1 MKSYAADRLHN
12 LQESVIRSIT
22 RYAFDKG
29 AILLAQG
36 FPDFDPPPEVLDE
49 AGKAMRSGRNQYGMT
64 WGQPSLRQAIAQK
77 SRRFY
82 GQEVDPDRHVT
93 VTCGVTEA
101 VTAALLGV
109 VNPGDKVVVLEP
121 AHENYH
127 AGIAFAGGIPVWVP
141 LRPPD
146 YQFDPDELARA
157 FEQKPKAVLFN
168 SPHNPSGGVFTEQEL
183 STIRHLCVHHDVVA
197 ITDEIYEHLV
207 FDGLRHIPIAT
218 LPGMQDR
225 TITICGL
232 GKTFA
237 VTGWRVGYCIASPDL
252 TDALR
257 KVHDFTT
264 VCAPTPLQ
272 EAMAAVIGLP
282 DSYYQW
288 LQAFYASRRA
298 RMLGILD
305 RYGFRYAVPEG
316 AYYVMADFRH
326 LGRGDDDMAFAYW
339 LIDEIG
345 VATVPGS
352 SFYASSPALG
362 RGLVRFAFPKR
373 DETLDT
379 VEERFRKLPVYLPV
393 NGDRYRPRRV
403 SSDNSSS

>member
-1 MKSYAADRLHN
+1 VKTYAADRLQN

-29 AILLAQG
+29 AVMLAQG
-36 FPDFDPPPEVLDE
+36 FPDFDPPQEVLAAAE
-49 AGKAMRSGRNQYGMT
+49 KAMRSGRNQYGMT
-64 WGQPSLRQAIAQK
+64 WGQPSLRTAIAEK

-82 GQEVDPDRHVT
+82 GQEVDPDKHVT

-101 VTAALLGV
+101 VIAALLGI

-141 LRPPD
+141 LRPPQ
-146 YQFDPDELARA
+146 YRFDPEELARA

-168 SPHNPSGGVFTEQEL
+168 SPHNPSGRVFTDQEL
-183 STIRHLCVHHDVVA
+183 SIIRDLCVKHDVVA

-218 LPGMQDR
+218 YRGMQDR

-237 VTGWRVGYCIASPDL
+237 VTGWRVGYSIASAEL

-272 EAMAAVIGLP
+272 EAMATVIGLP

-288 LQAFYASRRA
+288 LQTFYASRRS
-298 RMLGILD
+298 RMLGILSKH
-305 RYGFRYAVPEG
+305 GFKYAIPEG

-339 LIDEIG
+339 LIDKVG

-352 SFYASSPALG
+352 SFYASDPGLG
-362 RGLVRFAFPKR
+362 RGLVRFAFPKK
-373 DETLDT
+373 DETFDI
-379 VEERFRKLPVYLPV
+379 VEKRLEKLQA
-393 NGDRYRPRRV
+393 PRGGTAR
-403 SSDNSSS
+403 

>member
-1 MKSYAADRLHN
+1 VKTYAADRLQN

-29 AILLAQG
+29 AVMLAQG
-36 FPDFDPPPEVLDE
+36 FPDFDPPQEVLAAAE
-49 AGKAMRSGRNQYGMT
+49 KAMRSGRNQYGMT
-64 WGQPSLRQAIAQK
+64 WGQPSLRTAIAEK

-82 GQEVDPDRHVT
+82 GQEVDPDKHVT

-101 VTAALLGV
+101 VIAALLGI

-141 LRPPD
+141 LRPPQ
-146 YQFDPDELARA
+146 YRFDPEELARA
-157 FEQKPKAVLFN
+157 FQQKPKAVLFN
-168 SPHNPSGGVFTEQEL
+168 SPHNPSGRVFTDQEL
-183 STIRHLCVHHDVVA
+183 SIIRDLCVKHDVVA

-207 FDGLRHIPIAT
+207 FDGLRHLPIARY
-218 LPGMQDR
+218 PGMQDR

-237 VTGWRVGYCIASPDL
+237 VTGWRVGYCIASAEL

-272 EAMAAVIGLP
+272 EAMATVIGLP

-288 LQAFYASRRA
+288 LQTFYASRRS
-298 RMLGILD
+298 RMLGILEKH
-305 RYGFRYAVPEG
+305 GFKYTVPEG

-326 LGRGDDDMAFAYW
+326 LGRGEDDMAFAYW

-352 SFYASSPALG
+352 SFFASDPSLG
-362 RGLVRFAFPKR
+362 RGLVRFAFPKK
-373 DETLDT
+373 DETFDV
-379 VEERFRKLPVYLPV
+379 VEKRFEKLQA
-393 NGDRYRPRRV
+393 RRGGTGR
-403 SSDNSSS
+403 

>member
-1 MKSYAADRLHN
+1 MKTYAADRLKN

-22 RYAFDKG
+22 RYAFQKG
-29 AILLAQG
+29 AVLLAQG
-36 FPDFDPPPEVLDE
+36 FPDFDPPEEVLAAAE
-49 AGKAMRSGRNQYGMT
+49 KAMRTGRNQYGMT
-64 WGQPSLRQAIAQK
+64 WGQPSLRKAIAEK

-82 GQEVDPDRHVT
+82 GQEVDPDKHVT

-101 VTAALLGV
+101 VIAALIGI
-109 VNPGDKVVVLEP
+109 VNPGEKVVVLEP

-127 AGIAFAGGIPVWVP
+127 AGIAFAGGIPVRVP
-141 LRPPD
+141 LRPPH
-146 YQFDPDELARA
+146 YRFDAEELARA

-168 SPHNPSGGVFTEQEL
+168 SPHNPSGRVFTEQEL
-183 STIRHLCVHHDVVA
+183 SIIRDLCVKHDVVA

-218 LPGMQDR
+218 YPGMQDR

-237 VTGWRVGYCIASPDL
+237 VTGWRVGYCIASTEL

-272 EAMAAVIGLP
+272 EAMAAVIGSP
-282 DSYYQW
+282 DSYYEW
-288 LQAFYASRRA
+288 VRTFYASRRS

-305 RYGFRYAVPEG
+305 NHGFKYAVPEG

-345 VATVPGS
+345 IATVPGS
-352 SFYASSPALG
+352 SFYASDPGLG
-362 RGLVRFAFPKR
+362 RGLVRFAFPKK
-373 DETLDT
+373 DETFDI
-379 VEERFRKLPVYLPV
+379 VEKRFEKLKTT
-393 NGDRYRPRRV
+393 R
-403 SSDNSSS
+403 

>member
-1 MKSYAADRLHN
+1 M
-12 LQESVIRSIT
+12 IRSIT

-36 FPDFDPPPEVLDE
+36 FPDFDPPQEVFAAAE
-49 AGKAMRSGRNQYGMT
+49 KAMRNGRNQYGMT
-64 WGQPSLRQAIAQK
+64 WGQPSLRKAIAEK

-82 GQEVDPDRHVT
+82 NQEVDPDKHVT

-101 VTAALLGV
+101 VIAALLGI
-109 VNPGDKVVVLEP
+109 VNPGEKVVVLEP

-127 AGIAFAGGIPVWVP
+127 AGIAFAGGIPIWVP
-141 LRPPD
+141 LRPPH
-146 YQFDPDELARA
+146 YRFDPEELTRA

-168 SPHNPSGGVFTEQEL
+168 SPHNPSGRVFTGHEL
-183 STIRHLCVHHDVVA
+183 SIIRDLCVKYDVVA

-218 LPGMQDR
+218 YPGMQDR

-237 VTGWRVGYCIASPDL
+237 VTGWRVGYCIASAEL

-272 EAMAAVIGLP
+272 EAMATVIGLP

-288 LQAFYASRRA
+288 LQTFYASRRS
-298 RMLGILD
+298 RMLGLLD
-305 RYGFRYAVPEG
+305 KHGFKYAVPEG

-326 LGRGDDDMAFAYW
+326 LGRGADDMAFAYW
-339 LIDEIG
+339 LIDEVG

-352 SFYASSPALG
+352 SFYASDPGLG
-362 RGLVRFAFPKR
+362 RGLVRFAFPKK
-373 DETLDT
+373 DETFDL
-379 VEERFRKLPVYLPV
+379 VERRFEKLQA
-393 NGDRYRPRRV
+393 RR
-403 SSDNSSS
+403 

>member
-1 MKSYAADRLHN
+1 MKTYAADRLQN

-29 AILLAQG
+29 AVLLAQG
-36 FPDFDPPPEVLDE
+36 FPDFDPPQEVIAAAE
-49 AGKAMRSGRNQYGMT
+49 KAMRSGRNQYGMT
-64 WGQPSLRQAIAQK
+64 WGQPSLRKAIAEK

-82 GQEVDPDRHVT
+82 GQEVDPDKHVT

-101 VTAALLGV
+101 VIAALLGI
-109 VNPGDKVVVLEP
+109 VNPGEKVVVLEP

-141 LRPPD
+141 LRPPH
-146 YQFDPDELARA
+146 YRFDPEELARA
-157 FEQKPKAVLFN
+157 FQQKPKAVLFN
-168 SPHNPSGGVFTEQEL
+168 SPHNPSGRVFTEQEL
-183 STIRHLCVHHDVVA
+183 SIIRDLCVKHDVVA

-207 FDGLRHIPIAT
+207 FDGRRHIPIAT
-218 LPGMQDR
+218 YPGMQDR

-237 VTGWRVGYCIASPDL
+237 VTGWRVGYCIASAEL
-252 TDALR
+252 TDAVR

-272 EAMAAVIGLP
+272 EAMATVIGLP

-288 LQAFYASRRA
+288 LQSFYASRRS

-305 RYGFRYAVPEG
+305 KHGFKYAVPEG

-339 LIDEIG
+339 LIDEVG

-352 SFYASSPALG
+352 SFYASDPGLG
-362 RGLVRFAFPKR
+362 RGLVRFAFPKK
-373 DETLDT
+373 DETFDV
-379 VEERFRKLPVYLPV
+379 VEKRFEKLRALL
-393 NGDRYRPRRV
+393 
-403 SSDNSSS
+403 

>member
-1 MKSYAADRLHN
+1 VKSYAADRLQN

-36 FPDFDPPPEVLDE
+36 FPDFDPPQEVLAAAE
-49 AGKAMRSGRNQYGMT
+49 HAMRSGRNQYGMT

-82 GQEVDPDRHVT
+82 GQEVDPERHVT

-101 VTAALLGV
+101 VIAALLGI

-127 AGIAFAGGIPVWVP
+127 AGIAFAGGVPIWVP
-141 LRPPD
+141 LRPPH
-146 YQFDPDELARA
+146 YRFDPEELAKA
-157 FEQKPKAVLFN
+157 FQQKPKAVLFN
-168 SPHNPSGGVFTEQEL
+168 SPHNPSGRVFTEQEL
-183 STIRHLCVHHDVVA
+183 TMIRDLCVQHDVVA

-218 LPGMQDR
+218 YPGMEDR

-237 VTGWRVGYCIASPDL
+237 VTGWRVGYAIASEDL
-252 TDALR
+252 TAALR

-272 EAMAAVIGLP
+272 EAMASVIGLP
-282 DSYYQW
+282 DSYYAW
-288 LQAFYASRRA
+288 LQEFYASRRS

-305 RYGFRYAVPEG
+305 SHGFKYAVPEG

-326 LGRGDDDMAFAYW
+326 LGRGDDDLAFAYW
-339 LIDEIG
+339 LIDNIG

-352 SFYASSPALG
+352 SFYASDPGLG
-362 RGLVRFAFPKR
+362 RGLVRFAFPKK
-373 DETLDT
+373 DETFDR
-379 VEERFRKLPVYLPV
+379 VAERF
-393 NGDRYRPRRV
+393 
-403 SSDNSSS
+403 DNLKA

>member
-1 MKSYAADRLHN
+1 MKTYAADRLQN

-36 FPDFDPPPEVLDE
+36 FPDFDPPQEVFAAAE
-49 AGKAMRSGRNQYGMT
+49 KAMRSGRNQYGMT
-64 WGQPSLRQAIAQK
+64 WGQPSLRKAIAEK

-82 GQEVDPDRHVT
+82 GQEVDPDKHVT

-101 VTAALLGV
+101 VIAALIGI
-109 VNPGDKVVVLEP
+109 VNPGEKVVVLEP

-127 AGIAFAGGIPVWVP
+127 AGIAFAGGIPIWVP
-141 LRPPD
+141 LRPPH
-146 YQFDPDELARA
+146 YRFDPEELKRA
-157 FEQKPKAVLFN
+157 FQQKPKAVLFN
-168 SPHNPSGGVFTEQEL
+168 SPHNPSGRVFTEQEL
-183 STIRHLCVHHDVVA
+183 SIIRDLCVEHDVVA

-218 LPGMQDR
+218 YPGMQDR

-237 VTGWRVGYCIASPDL
+237 VTGWRVGYCIASPEL

-272 EAMAAVIGLP
+272 EAMATVIGLP
-282 DSYYQW
+282 DSYYEW
-288 LQAFYASRRA
+288 LKAFYTSRRS

-305 RYGFRYAVPEG
+305 KHGFKYAVPEG

-339 LIDEIG
+339 LIDEVG

-352 SFYASSPALG
+352 SFYASDPGLG
-362 RGLVRFAFPKR
+362 RGLVRFAFPKK
-373 DETLDT
+373 DETFDI
-379 VEERFRKLPVYLPV
+379 VEERFEKLQVR
-393 NGDRYRPRRV
+393 G
-403 SSDNSSS
+403 

>member
-1 MKSYAADRLHN
+1 MKNYTANRLQN

-36 FPDFDPPPEVLDE
+36 FPDFDPPQEVLAAAE
-49 AGKAMRSGRNQYGMT
+49 QAMRSGRNQYGMT
-64 WGQPSLRQAIAQK
+64 WGQPSLRKAIAEK

-82 GQEVDPDRHVT
+82 GQDVDPERHVT

-101 VTAALLGV
+101 VIAALMGI
-109 VNPGDKVVVLEP
+109 VNPGEKVIVLEP

-127 AGIAFAGGIPVWVP
+127 AGIAFAGGVPIWVP
-141 LRPPD
+141 LRPPH
-146 YQFDPDELARA
+146 YGFDPEELARA
-157 FEQKPKAVLFN
+157 FRQNPKAVLFN
-168 SPHNPSGGVFTEQEL
+168 SPHNPSGRVFTEQEL
-183 STIRHLCVHHDVVA
+183 SIIRDLCVQHDVIA

-207 FDGLRHIPIAT
+207 FDGRRHMPIAT
-218 LPGMQDR
+218 FPGMHDR

-237 VTGWRVGYCIASPDL
+237 VTGWRVGYTIASPEL

-272 EAMAAVIGLP
+272 EAMASVIGLP
-282 DSYYQW
+282 DAYYDW
-288 LQAFYASRRA
+288 LREFYASRRS

-305 RYGFRYAVPEG
+305 KYGFKYAVPEG

-326 LGRGDDDMAFAYW
+326 LNRGDDDTAFARW
-339 LIDEIG
+339 LIDEVG
-345 VATVPGS
+345 VASVPGS
-352 SFYASSPALG
+352 SFYSSDPRLG
-362 RGLVRFAFPKR
+362 RGLVRFAFPKK
-373 DETLDT
+373 DETLER
-379 VEERFRKLPVYLPV
+379 VEERFEKLKSAV
-393 NGDRYRPRRV
+393 
-403 SSDNSSS
+403 

>member
-1 MKSYAADRLHN
+1 VKSYAADRLKN

-36 FPDFDPPPEVLDE
+36 FPDFDPPQEVLAAAE
-49 AGKAMRSGRNQYGMT
+49 RAMRSGRNQYGMT
-64 WGQPSLRQAIAQK
+64 WGQPGLRKAIAEK

-82 GQEVDPDRHVT
+82 GQEIDPDEHVT

-101 VTAALLGV
+101 VIAALLGI
-109 VNPGDKVVVLEP
+109 VNPGDRVVVLEP

-141 LRPPD
+141 LRPPH
-146 YQFDPDELARA
+146 YRFDPEELARA
-157 FEQKPKAVLFN
+157 FQQKPKAVLFN
-168 SPHNPSGGVFTEQEL
+168 SPHNPSGRVFTEQEL
-183 STIRHLCVHHDVVA
+183 SVIRDLCVKHDVVA

-218 LPGMQDR
+218 YPGMQDR

-237 VTGWRVGYCIASPDL
+237 VTGWRVGYCIASAEL

-264 VCAPTPLQ
+264 VCEPTPLQ

-282 DSYYQW
+282 DVYYEW
-288 LQAFYASRRA
+288 LKTFYTSRRS

-305 RYGFRYAVPEG
+305 EHGFKYAAPEG

-339 LIDEIG
+339 LIDEVG

-352 SFYASSPALG
+352 SFYASDPGLG
-362 RGLVRFAFPKR
+362 RGLVRFAFPKK
-373 DETLDT
+373 DETLDI
-379 VEERFRKLPVYLPV
+379 VGKRFQKL
-393 NGDRYRPRRV
+393 RTA
-403 SSDNSSS
+403 

>member
-1 MKSYAADRLHN
+1 VKRNYAAKRLQQ

-22 RYAFDKG
+22 RYAAEKG
-29 AILLAQG
+29 AVLLAQG
-36 FPDFDPPPEVLDE
+36 FPDFDPPKEVLAAAE
-49 AGKAMRSGRNQYGMT
+49 KAMREGKNQYGMT
-64 WGQPSLRQAIAQK
+64 WGQPNLRRAIAEK
-77 SRRFY
+77 SWRFY
-82 GQEVDPDRHVT
+82 RQEVDPERHVT

-101 VTAALLGV
+101 VIAALLGT

-127 AGIAFAGGIPVWVP
+127 AGIAFAGGVPVWVP

-146 YQFDPDELARA
+146 FRFDPEELARA
-157 FEQKPKAVLFN
+157 FERGACAVLFN
-168 SPHNPSGGVFTEQEL
+168 SPHNPSGRVFTEEEL
-183 STIRHLCVHHDVVA
+183 TVIRDLCIRHDAVA

-207 FDGLRHIPIAT
+207 FDGRRHIPIAT
-218 LPGMQDR
+218 LPGMAER

-237 VTGWRVGYCIASPDL
+237 VTGWRIGYAIASEEL

-272 EAMAAVIGLP
+272 EAMAAVIGMP
-282 DSYYQW
+282 DDYYDW
-288 LQAFYASRRA
+288 LRTFYMSRRA
-298 RMLGILD
+298 RMLGILNSH
-305 RYGFRYAVPEG
+305 GFKAASPEG

-339 LIDEIG
+339 LIDEVG
-345 VATVPGS
+345 VGTVPGS
-352 SFYASSPALG
+352 SFYASDPLLG
-362 RGLVRFAFPKR
+362 RGLVRFAFPKK
-373 DETLDT
+373 DETLDE
-379 VEERFRKLPVYLPV
+379 VERRFSKL
-393 NGDRYRPRRV
+393 
-403 SSDNSSS
+403 

>member
-1 MKSYAADRLHN
+1 VKSFAADRLQN
-12 LQESVIRSIT
+12 LHESVIRSIT
-22 RYAFDKG
+22 RYARDQG
-29 AILLAQG
+29 AVLLAQG
-36 FPDFDPPPEVLDE
+36 FPDFDPPQEVLAAAE
-49 AGKAMRSGRNQYGMT
+49 KALREGHNQYGMT
-64 WGQPSLRQAIAQK
+64 WGQPALRTAIAEK
-77 SRRFY
+77 SLRFY
-82 GQEVDPDRHVT
+82 GQHVDPDRNVT

-101 VTAALLGV
+101 VIAALLGI

-127 AGIAFAGGIPVWVP
+127 AGIAFAGGVPIWIP

-146 YQFDPDELARA
+146 YQIDPEELERA
-157 FEQKPKAVLFN
+157 FQQKPKAVLFN
-168 SPHNPSGGVFTEQEL
+168 SPHNPSGRVFTAEEL
-183 STIRHLCVHHDVVA
+183 SIIRDLCVKHDVVA

-207 FDGLRHIPIAT
+207 FDGHRHIPIAT
-218 LPGMQDR
+218 YPGMEDR

-237 VTGWRVGYCIASPDL
+237 VTGWRVGYCIASAPL

-272 EAMAAVIGLP
+272 EAMASVIGLS
-282 DSYYQW
+282 DTYYEW
-288 LQAFYASRRA
+288 LRTFYASRRS

-305 RYGFRYAVPEG
+305 AYGFKYAVPEG

-326 LGRGDDDMAFAYW
+326 LDRGDDDMAFAYW
-339 LIDEIG
+339 LIDEVG

-352 SFYASSPALG
+352 SFYASDPGLG
-362 RGLVRFAFPKR
+362 RGLVRFAFPKTDGTFNVVER
-373 DETLDT
+373 RFEKLRTL
-379 VEERFRKLPVYLPV
+379 
-393 NGDRYRPRRV
+393 G
-403 SSDNSSS
+403 

>member
-1 MKSYAADRLHN
+1 VTAPRTYAADRLHN

-22 RYAFDKG
+22 RYAFSKD

-36 FPDFDPPPEVLDE
+36 FPDFDPPAEVMDAAE
-49 AGKAMRSGRNQYGMT
+49 AAMRGGRNQYGMT
-64 WGQPSLRQAIAQK
+64 WGQPSLRNAIAEK

-82 GQEVDPDRHVT
+82 DQEVDPDKHVT

-101 VTAALLGV
+101 VISALMGII
-109 VNPGDKVVVLEP
+109 NPGDKVVVLEP

-127 AGIAFAGGIPVWVP
+127 AGIAFAGGIPIWVP
-141 LRPPD
+141 LRPPL
-146 YQFDPDELARA
+146 YQLDPEELERA
-157 FEQKPKAVLFN
+157 FEQRPKAVLFN
-168 SPHNPSGGVFTEQEL
+168 SPHNPSGRVFTEAEL
-183 STIRHLCVHHDVVA
+183 TLIRDLCVKYDVVA

-218 LPGMQDR
+218 LPDMKDR

-237 VTGWRVGYCIASPDL
+237 VTGWRVGYCIASEDL

-272 EAMAAVIGLP
+272 EAMAVVIGLP
-282 DSYYQW
+282 DSYYDW
-288 LQAFYASRRA
+288 VKTFYASRRA
-298 RMLGILD
+298 RMLEILD
-305 RYGFRYAVPEG
+305 RHGFGYTRPEG

-326 LGRGDDDMAFAYW
+326 LGRGDDDMAFARW
-339 LIDEIG
+339 LIDEVG

-352 SFYASSPALG
+352 SFYASDPGLG
-362 RGLVRFAFPKR
+362 RGLVRFAFPKK
-373 DETLDT
+373 DETLDR
-379 VEERFRKLPVYLPV
+379 VEERFEKLRELAQ
-393 NGDRYRPRRV
+393 R
-403 SSDNSSS
+403 

>member
-1 MKSYAADRLHN
+1 VTARTAHRVHR

-22 RYAFDKG
+22 RYGRSKG

-36 FPDFDPPPEVLDE
+36 FPDFDPPQEVLAAADR
-49 AGKAMRSGRNQYGMT
+49 ALRTGWNQYGMT
-64 WGQPSLRQAIAQK
+64 WGQPSLRAAIAAK

-82 GQEVDPDRHVT
+82 GQDIDPETQVT

-101 VTAALLGV
+101 VIAALLGV
-109 VNPGDKVVVLEP
+109 VNPGEKVIVLEP

-127 AGIAFAGGIPVWVP
+127 AGVAFAGGVPVWVP

-146 YQFDPDELARA
+146 YRLDAEELRRA
-157 FEQKPKAVLFN
+157 FETKPKAILFN
-168 SPHNPSGGVFTEQEL
+168 SPHNPSGRVFTREDL
-183 STIRHLCVHHDVVA
+183 SLIRDLCVEHDVIA

-207 FDGLRHIPIAT
+207 FDGQRHIPIAT
-218 LPGMQDR
+218 FPGMADR
-225 TITICGL
+225 AITICGL

-237 VTGWRVGYCIASPDL
+237 VTGWRVGYCLACPEL
-252 TDALR
+252 TDAVR

-272 EAMAAVIGLP
+272 EAMAEVIGLP
-282 DSYYQW
+282 DSYYEW
-288 LQAFYASRRA
+288 LQTFYASRRS
-298 RMLGILD
+298 RMLGILE
-305 RYGFRYAVPEG
+305 RHGFGFTVPEG

-326 LGRGDDDMAFAYW
+326 LGRGDDDVAFAYW

-352 SFYASSPALG
+352 SFYASDPRLG
-362 RGLVRFAFPKR
+362 RGLIRFAFPKK
-373 DETLDT
+373 DDT
-379 VEERFRKLPVYLPV
+379 FDAVERGFERLASAR
-393 NGDRYRPRRV
+393 
-403 SSDNSSS
+403 

>member
-1 MKSYAADRLHN
+1 VKTYAADRLQH

-22 RYAFDKG
+22 RYAFGKG
-29 AILLAQG
+29 AIMLAQG
-36 FPDFDPPPEVLDE
+36 FPDFDPPEDVLR
-49 AGKAMRSGRNQYGMT
+49 AAAQAMRSGQNQYGMT
-64 WGQPSLRQAIAQK
+64 WGQPSLRKAIAEK

-82 GQEVDPDRHVT
+82 DQEVDPDTHVT

-101 VTAALLGV
+101 VIAALLGI
-109 VNPGDKVVVLEP
+109 VNPGEKVVVLEP

-127 AGIAFAGGIPVWVP
+127 AGIAFAGGVPVWIP

-146 YQFDPDELARA
+146 YRFDPDELVRA
-157 FEQKPKAVLFN
+157 FQQKPKAVLFN
-168 SPHNPSGGVFTEQEL
+168 SPHNPSGRVFSEQEL
-183 STIRHLCVHHDVVA
+183 SLIRDLCVEHDVIA

-207 FDGLRHIPIAT
+207 FDDHRHIPIAT
-218 LPGMQDR
+218 YPGMRDR
-225 TITICGL
+225 TVTICGL

-237 VTGWRVGYCIASPDL
+237 VTGWRVGYSIASRDL

-272 EAMAAVIGLP
+272 EAMATVIGSP
-282 DSYYQW
+282 DSYYEW
-288 LQAFYASRRA
+288 LRTFYASRRA

-305 RYGFRYAVPEG
+305 KHGFKYAVPEG

-326 LGRGDDDMAFAYW
+326 LDRGDDDLSFAYW
-339 LIDEIG
+339 LIDEVG

-352 SFYASSPALG
+352 SFYTSEPGLG

-373 DETLDT
+373 DETLNI
-379 VEERFRKLPVYLPV
+379 VEERFEKVL
-393 NGDRYRPRRV
+393 
-403 SSDNSSS
+403 ST

>member
-1 MKSYAADRLHN
+1 MKTYAADRLHN
-12 LQESVIRSIT
+12 LHESVIRSIT

-36 FPDFDPPPEVLDE
+36 FPDFDPPEEVLAE
-49 AGKAMRSGRNQYGMT
+49 AEKAMRSGRNQYGMT
-64 WGQPSLRQAIAQK
+64 WGQPSLRKAIAQK

-101 VTAALLGV
+101 VIAALLGV
-109 VNPGDKVVVLEP
+109 VNPGEKVVVLEP

-127 AGIAFAGGIPVWVP
+127 AGIAFAGGIPIWVP
-141 LRPPD
+141 LRPPE

-168 SPHNPSGGVFTEQEL
+168 SPHNPSGRGFTQREL
-183 STIRHLCVHHDVVA
+183 SIIRDLCVKHDVVA

-218 LPGMQDR
+218 YPGMQDR

-232 GKTFA
+232 GKTFT

-272 EAMAAVIGLP
+272 EAMAVVIGLP

-305 RYGFRYAVPEG
+305 KHGFKYAVPEG

-326 LGRGDDDMAFAYW
+326 LGRGDDDMAFARW
-339 LIDEIG
+339 LIDEVG

-362 RGLVRFAFPKR
+362 RGLVRFAFPKK
-373 DETLDT
+373 DETLNL
-379 VEERFRKLPVYLPV
+379 VEKRFEKLSPV
-393 NGDRYRPRRV
+393 R
-403 SSDNSSS
+403 

>member
-1 MKSYAADRLHN
+1 
-12 LQESVIRSIT
+12 VIRSIT

-36 FPDFDPPPEVLDE
+36 FPDFDPPQEVLAAAE
-49 AGKAMRSGRNQYGMT
+49 LAMRSGRNQYGMT
-64 WGQPSLRQAIAQK
+64 WGQPSLRKAIAEK

-82 GQEVDPDRHVT
+82 GQEVDPDKHVT

-101 VTAALLGV
+101 VIAALLGL
-109 VNPGDKVVVLEP
+109 VNPGDKVVILEP

-127 AGIAFAGGIPVWVP
+127 AGVAFAGGIPIWVP

-146 YQFDPDELARA
+146 YRFDPDELARA
-157 FEQKPKAVLFN
+157 FQQKPKAVLFN
-168 SPHNPSGGVFTEQEL
+168 SPHNPSGRVFTEQEL
-183 STIRHLCVHHDVVA
+183 SFIRDLCVQHDVVA

-207 FDGLRHIPIAT
+207 FDGLRHVPIAT
-218 LPGMQDR
+218 YPGMEDR

-237 VTGWRVGYCIASPDL
+237 VTGWRVGYCIASADL

-272 EAMAAVIGLP
+272 EAMATVIGLP

-288 LQAFYASRRA
+288 LQTFYASRRS

-305 RYGFRYAVPEG
+305 KHGFKYAVPEG

-352 SFYASSPALG
+352 SFYASDPGLG
-362 RGLVRFAFPKR
+362 RGLVRFAFPKK
-373 DETLDT
+373 DETFDV
-379 VEERFRKLPVYLPV
+379 VEKRFENLQA
-393 NGDRYRPRRV
+393 RR
-403 SSDNSSS
+403 

>member
-1 MKSYAADRLHN
+1 MTAVKRYAADRLNN

-22 RYAFDKG
+22 RYAFEKG

-36 FPDFDPPPEVLDE
+36 FPDFDPPKEVIAAAE
-49 AGKAMRSGRNQYGMT
+49 KAMRSGRNQYGMT
-64 WGQPSLRQAIAQK
+64 WGQPSLRAAIAEK

-82 GQEVDPDRHVT
+82 GQEIDPDEHVT

-101 VTAALLGV
+101 VIAALLGI

-141 LRPPD
+141 LRPPHYRID
-146 YQFDPDELARA
+146 AEELARA
-157 FEQKPKAVLFN
+157 FQQKPKAVLFN
-168 SPHNPSGGVFTEQEL
+168 SPHNPSGRVFTDQEL
-183 STIRHLCVHHDVVA
+183 ATIRDLCVEHDVVA

-207 FDGLRHIPIAT
+207 FDGLRHLPIARYS
-218 LPGMQDR
+218 GMQDR

-237 VTGWRVGYCIASPDL
+237 VTGWRVGYCIASAEL

-282 DSYYQW
+282 DSYYEWVQT
-288 LQAFYASRRA
+288 FYASRRS

-305 RYGFRYAVPEG
+305 KHGFKYAVPEG

-339 LIDEIG
+339 LIDEVG

-352 SFYASSPALG
+352 SFYASDPGLG
-362 RGLVRFAFPKR
+362 RGLVRFAFPKK
-373 DETLDT
+373 DETFDV
-379 VEERFRKLPVYLPV
+379 VEQRFEKLKTF
-393 NGDRYRPRRV
+393 G
-403 SSDNSSS
+403 

>member
-1 MKSYAADRLHN
+1 MKTYAANRLQN

-29 AILLAQG
+29 AVMLAQG
-36 FPDFDPPPEVLDE
+36 FPDFDPPQEVLVAAE
-49 AGKAMRSGRNQYGMT
+49 KAMRSGRNQYGMT
-64 WGQPSLRQAIAQK
+64 WGQPSLRTAIAEK

-82 GQEVDPDRHVT
+82 DQEVDPDKHVT

-101 VTAALLGV
+101 VIASLLGI

-141 LRPPD
+141 LRPPH
-146 YQFDPDELARA
+146 YRFDPEELARA
-157 FEQKPKAVLFN
+157 FQQKPKAVLFN
-168 SPHNPSGGVFTEQEL
+168 SPHNPSGRVFTEQEL
-183 STIRHLCVHHDVVA
+183 LIIRDLCVKHDVIA

-207 FDGLRHIPIAT
+207 FDGLRHLPIARY
-218 LPGMQDR
+218 PGMQDR

-237 VTGWRVGYCIASPDL
+237 VTGWRVGYCIASAEL
-252 TDALR
+252 TDAVR

-272 EAMAAVIGLP
+272 EAMATVIGLP
-282 DSYYQW
+282 DSYYQG
-288 LQAFYASRRA
+288 LQTFYASRRS

-305 RYGFRYAVPEG
+305 RHGFKYAVPEG

-352 SFYASSPALG
+352 SFYASDPSLG
-362 RGLVRFAFPKR
+362 RGLVRFAFPKK
-373 DETLDT
+373 DETFDV
-379 VEERFRKLPVYLPV
+379 VEKRFEKLHSL
-393 NGDRYRPRRV
+393 
-403 SSDNSSS
+403 

>member
-1 MKSYAADRLHN
+1 M
-12 LQESVIRSIT
+12 IRSIK

-36 FPDFDPPPEVLDE
+36 FPDFDPPQEVFAAAE
-49 AGKAMRSGRNQYGMT
+49 KAMRSGRNQYGMT
-64 WGQPSLRQAIAQK
+64 WGQPSLRKAIAEK

-82 GQEVDPDRHVT
+82 GQEVDPDKHVT

-101 VTAALLGV
+101 VIASLLGI
-109 VNPGDKVVVLEP
+109 VNPGEKVVVLEP

-141 LRPPD
+141 LRPPH
-146 YQFDPDELARA
+146 YQFDPEELTRA
-157 FEQKPKAVLFN
+157 FQQKPKAVLFN
-168 SPHNPSGGVFTEQEL
+168 SPHNPSGRVFTEQEL
-183 STIRHLCVHHDVVA
+183 SIIRDLCVKHDVVA

-218 LPGMQDR
+218 YPGMQDR

-237 VTGWRVGYCIASPDL
+237 VTGWRVGYCIASAEL

-272 EAMAAVIGLP
+272 EAMATVIGMP

-288 LQAFYASRRA
+288 LQTFYASRRA

-305 RYGFRYAVPEG
+305 KHDFTYAVPEG
-316 AYYVMADFRH
+316 AYYVMADFRR

-339 LIDEIG
+339 LIDEVG

-352 SFYASSPALG
+352 SFYASDPGLG
-362 RGLVRFAFPKR
+362 RGLVRFAFPKK
-373 DETLDT
+373 DETFDV
-379 VEERFRKLPVYLPV
+379 VEKRFEKLEA
-393 NGDRYRPRRV
+393 RR
-403 SSDNSSS
+403 

>member
-1 MKSYAADRLHN
+1 MKTYAADRLSN

-22 RYAFDKG
+22 RYAFEKG

-36 FPDFDPPPEVLDE
+36 FPDFDPPNEVLAAAE
-49 AGKAMRSGRNQYGMT
+49 KAMRSGMNQYGMT
-64 WGQPSLRQAIAQK
+64 WGQPSLRKAIAEK

-82 GQEVDPDRHVT
+82 GQEVDPDKHVT

-101 VTAALLGV
+101 VIAALLGI

-127 AGIAFAGGIPVWVP
+127 AGIAFAGGIPVWIP
-141 LRPPD
+141 LRPPE
-146 YQFDPDELARA
+146 YRFDPQELERA
-157 FEQKPKAVLFN
+157 FQQKPKAVLFN
-168 SPHNPSGGVFTEQEL
+168 SPHNPSGRVFTEQEL
-183 STIRHLCVHHDVVA
+183 SIIRDLCVKYDVVA

-207 FDGLRHIPIAT
+207 FDGRRHIPIAT
-218 LPGMQDR
+218 YPGMQDR

-237 VTGWRVGYCIASPDL
+237 VTGWRVGYCIASEEL

-282 DSYYQW
+282 DSYYHG
-288 LQAFYASRRA
+288 LQNFYASRRS

-305 RYGFRYAVPEG
+305 KHGFKYAVPEG

-326 LGRGDDDMAFAYW
+326 LGRGDDDMAFGYW
-339 LIDEIG
+339 LIDEVG

-352 SFYASSPALG
+352 SFYASDPGLG
-362 RGLVRFAFPKR
+362 RGLVRFAFPKK
-373 DETLDT
+373 DETFDA
-379 VEERFRKLPVYLPV
+379 VEKRFEKLKTL
-393 NGDRYRPRRV
+393 G
-403 SSDNSSS
+403 

>member
-1 MKSYAADRLHN
+1 MLTVKKTFAARRLQK
-12 LQESVIRSIT
+12 LQESVIRSVT
-22 RYAFDKG
+22 RYAWEKG
-29 AILLAQG
+29 AVLLAQG
-36 FPDFDPPPEVLDE
+36 FPDFDPPPEVL
-49 AGKAMRSGRNQYGMT
+49 AAAARAMHDGRNQYGMT
-64 WGQPSLRQAIAQK
+64 WGQPSLRKAIAEKTQ
-77 SRRFY
+77 RFY
-82 GQEVDPDRHVT
+82 RQTVDPDRHVT

-101 VTAALLGV
+101 VIAALLGT

-141 LRPPD
+141 LRPPA
-146 YQFDPDELARA
+146 YRFDPEELARA
-157 FEQKPKAVLFN
+157 FQGGARAVLFN
-168 SPHNPSGGVFTEQEL
+168 SPHNPSGRVFTKEEL
-183 STIRHLCVHHDVVA
+183 TVIRDLCVQHDAVA

-207 FDGLRHIPIAT
+207 FDGRAHIPIAA
-218 LPGMQDR
+218 LPGMAER

-237 VTGWRVGYCIASPDL
+237 VTGWRVGYAIAGEDL
-252 TDALR
+252 TDAVR

-272 EAMAAVIGLP
+272 EAMAAVIGIP
-282 DSYYQW
+282 DTYYDW
-288 LQAFYASRRA
+288 LKDFYTSRRS
-298 RMLGILD
+298 RMLSILD
-305 RYGFRYAVPEG
+305 EYGFEYATPEG

-352 SFYASSPALG
+352 SFYSSDPKLG
-362 RGLVRFAFPKR
+362 RGLVRFAFPKK
-373 DETLDT
+373 DETLDE
-379 VEERFRKLPVYLPV
+379 VERRFLKLK
-393 NGDRYRPRRV
+393 
-403 SSDNSSS
+403 

>member
-1 MKSYAADRLHN
+1 MKTYAARRLHN
-12 LQESVIRSIT
+12 LHESVIRSIT

-36 FPDFDPPPEVLDE
+36 FPDFDPPEEVLAAAE
-49 AGKAMRSGRNQYGMT
+49 KAMRSGRNQYGMT
-64 WGQPSLRQAIAQK
+64 WGQPSLRKAIAQK

-101 VTAALLGV
+101 VIAALLGV

-127 AGIAFAGGIPVWVP
+127 AGIAFAGGIPIWVP
-141 LRPPD
+141 LRPPE

-168 SPHNPSGGVFTEQEL
+168 SPHNPSGRVFTEQEL
-183 STIRHLCVHHDVVA
+183 SIIRDLCVRHDVVA

-218 LPGMQDR
+218 YPGMQDR

-305 RYGFRYAVPEG
+305 KHGFKYAVPEG

-362 RGLVRFAFPKR
+362 RGLVRFAFPKK
-373 DETLDT
+373 DETLDA
-379 VEERFRKLPVYLPV
+379 VEERFEKLPA
-393 NGDRYRPRRV
+393 RP
-403 SSDNSSS
+403 

>member
-1 MKSYAADRLHN
+1 MRTYAADRLQH

-22 RYAFDKG
+22 RYAFGKG
-29 AILLAQG
+29 AIMLAQG
-36 FPDFDPPPEVLDE
+36 FPDFDPPQEVLT
-49 AGKAMRSGRNQYGMT
+49 AAAQAMRSGQNQYGMT
-64 WGQPSLRQAIAQK
+64 WGQPSLRKAIAEK

-82 GQEVDPDRHVT
+82 DQEVDPDSHVT

-101 VTAALLGV
+101 VIAALLGI
-109 VNPGDKVVVLEP
+109 VNPGEKVVVLEP

-127 AGIAFAGGIPVWVP
+127 AGIAFAGGVPVWIP
-141 LRPPD
+141 FRPPD
-146 YQFDPDELARA
+146 YRFDPEELARA
-157 FEQKPKAVLFN
+157 FQQKPKAVLFN
-168 SPHNPSGGVFTEQEL
+168 SPHNPSGRVFSEQEL
-183 STIRHLCVHHDVVA
+183 SLIRDLCVEHDVIA

-218 LPGMQDR
+218 YPGMQDR
-225 TITICGL
+225 TVTICGL

-237 VTGWRVGYCIASPDL
+237 VTGWRVGYSIASRDL

-272 EAMAAVIGLP
+272 EAMATVIGSP
-282 DSYYQW
+282 DSYYEW
-288 LQAFYASRRA
+288 LRTFYASRRS

-305 RYGFRYAVPEG
+305 KHGFKYAVPEG

-326 LGRGDDDMAFAYW
+326 LDRGDDDLSFAYW
-339 LIDEIG
+339 LIDEVG

-352 SFYASSPALG
+352 SFYISEPGLG

-373 DETLDT
+373 DKTFNI
-379 VEERFRKLPVYLPV
+379 VEERFERLPAL
-393 NGDRYRPRRV
+393 R
-403 SSDNSSS
+403 

>member
-1 MKSYAADRLHN
+1 LTIVKTYAADRLQN

-36 FPDFDPPPEVLDE
+36 FPDFEPPQEVLAAAE
-49 AGKAMRSGRNQYGMT
+49 KAMRSGRNQYGMT
-64 WGQPSLRQAIAQK
+64 WGQPSLRKAIAEK

-82 GQEVDPDRHVT
+82 GQEVDPDKHVT

-101 VTAALLGV
+101 VIAALLGI

-127 AGIAFAGGIPVWVP
+127 AGIAFAGGIPIWVP
-141 LRPPD
+141 LRPPH
-146 YQFDPDELARA
+146 YRLDPEELTRA
-157 FEQKPKAVLFN
+157 FQQKPKAVLFN
-168 SPHNPSGGVFTEQEL
+168 SPHNPSGRVFTEQEL
-183 STIRHLCVHHDVVA
+183 SLIRDLCVKYDVVA

-218 LPGMQDR
+218 YPGMQDR

-237 VTGWRVGYCIASPDL
+237 VTGWRVGYSIASAEL

-272 EAMAAVIGLP
+272 EAMATVIGLP
-282 DSYYQW
+282 DAYYQW
-288 LQAFYASRRA
+288 LQTFYASRRS

-305 RYGFRYAVPEG
+305 KHGFKYAVPEG

-339 LIDEIG
+339 LIDEVG

-352 SFYASSPALG
+352 SFYASDPGLG
-362 RGLVRFAFPKR
+362 RGLVRFAFPKK
-373 DETLDT
+373 DETFDV
-379 VEERFRKLPVYLPV
+379 VEKRFEKLQAL
-393 NGDRYRPRRV
+393 R
-403 SSDNSSS
+403 